1 MQDATNHFDY
11 IILGAGLSGLMLAYR
26 MSQDAFFKDKSVLIL
41 DKSDKKIN
49 DRTWC
54 FWSQHTAEW
63 DAVISKKW
71 KTIRFKSVGFDAE
84 IPLKKYTYS
93 KIEGLDFYNQIFEQ
107 LQASKNF
114 QFRTETYLSHRE
126 HNVSV
131 EVQTKNNI
139 YSAEKLFTSILPPE
153 RLEKQTQFPVL
164 QQHFIGWE
172 VETPSSV
179 FEPEIATFMDFDIP
193 QRGNTRFMYVLPTA
207 KNKALVEYTLFSE
220 KLLPKAEYEVAIQ
233 EYLEE
238 LGVTEYTIHSKEQGS
253 IPMTAFPF
261 EQFNSKNILHIGTA
275 GGWTRGSTGY
285 TFTYTL
291 KRTEQLIAFLKT
303 ESDLSKFSIKDRY
316 RWYDAIF
323 LDVLYRKNQMG
334 AQLFTRMFKKNNV
347 DAIFRFLD
355 GESSLKDDLSII
367 LSMPKKEFIKS
378 FFGLK

>member
-107 LQASKNF
+107 FQASKNF

-126 HNVSV
+126 HSFSV

-139 YSAEKLFTSILPPE
+139 YSAAKLFTSILPPE
-153 RLEKQTQFPVL
+153 RLEKQTQYPVL

-291 KRTEQLIAFLKT
+291 KRTEQLIAFLKA
-303 ESDLSKFSIKDRY
+303 ERDLSKFSIKDRY

>member
-63 DAVISKKW
+63 DTVISKKW
-71 KTIRFKSVGFDAE
+71 NTIRFKSAGFDAE

-131 EVQTKNNI
+131 EVQTKNNT
-139 YSAEKLFTSILPPE
+139 YSAAKLFTSILPPE

-172 VETPSSV
+172 VKTPSSV

-193 QRGNTRFMYVLPTA
+193 QRRNTRFMYVLPTE

-220 KLLPKAEYEVAIQ
+220 KLLPKAEYEVAIK

-238 LGVTEYTIHSKEQGS
+238 LGVPEYTIHATEQGS

-285 TFTYTL
+285 TFTYTT
-291 KRTEQLIAFLKT
+291 KRTKQLIAFLRT